1 MLEFLTNN
9 IDVMITVILTS
20 VAIAAALAPLETM
33 GWWAGWWLNED
44 EANKAMD
51 EFEKQAASPQ
61 TSDDERVYG
70 HYVVFLTGIGGSAEH
85 VNVPMEVR
93 LLERLREA
101 MPEAKVLDQIYP
113 YSVGNLGLTHDRVMS
128 PFWKFVLKE
137 KMQGHRALGFFIN
150 LRNLLQVLVCADDR
164 YGPFFSQGAA
174 RVIAQELKAAGYD
187 LASGVPIT
195 IIGYSGG
202 GQISVGAAPYLAQV
216 IPGPVK
222 VISLGGV
229 LSSTPLVNRID
240 DVTHIYSDK
249 DTVQRLGMIFPGR
262 WKIAFLSTWNRGKRD
277 RRIRAIKL
285 PGVKHDGPGSYLDE
299 AQFLPDGRSYMDR
312 TVETIVQIV
321 RKPVTVIPDDPE
333 IAILLKSDGASTG
346 VANTSETSS

>member
-1 MLEFLTNN
+1 MWEVIVNNLELLGTGLLLS
-9 IDVMITVILTS
+9 I
-20 VAIAAALAPLETM
+20 AIAAALAPLETM
-33 GWWAGWWLNED
+33 GWWAGWWLNEE
-44 EANKAMD
+44 EANEAMD
-51 EFEKQAASPQ
+51 AFAANAVDAS
-61 TSDDERVYG
+61 TKTEDALNYE
-70 HYVVFLTGIGGSAEH
+70 HYVVFLTGIGGSAEQ

-93 LLERLREA
+93 LLERLREE
-101 MPEAKVLDQIYP
+101 MPDARVLDQIYP
-113 YSVGNLGLTHDRVMS
+113 YSVGNLGLTDHRLMS
-128 PFWKFVLKE
+128 PFWRFVLKE

-150 LRNLLQVLVCADDR
+150 IRNLLQVLVCADDR

-174 RVIAQELKAAGYD
+174 RVISKELQKAGYD
-187 LASGVPIT
+187 LASGIPIT

-262 WKIAFLSTWNRGKRD
+262 WAMSFWSTWNKGKRD
-277 RRIRAIKL
+277 GRIHKIRL
-285 PGVKHDGPGSYLDE
+285 PGMKHDGPGGYLDE
-299 AQFLPDGRSYMDR
+299 ASVLPNGSTYLDH
-312 TVETIVQIV
+312 TVATIANII
-321 RKPVTVIPDDPE
+321 RKPIIAIPDDPE
-333 IAILLKSDGASTG
+333 IAILLQSPAAQDAAGQA
-346 VANTSETSS
+346 